1 MGITPTIYREG
12 TAQTSSSIVGAIPRG
27 RPLTEY
33 RGSTPAHLFFGYP
46 LRLLARRGLAYALNL
61 TEEAMHLIINTSGK
75 EERVGWTSGCAIAKL
90 QSPQTID
97 HNWISSV
104 TFKLTDTFAGFR
116 VVSID
121 APIAEIA
128 DQQIIAELAKI
139 RGSER
144 QAPGRVELAM

>member
-1 MGITPTIYREG
+1 ERLKLTPMGITPTIYREG

-61 TEEAMHLIINTSGK
+61 TEEAMHLIINTGGK
-75 EERVGWTSGCAIAKL
+75 EERVGWTSGCVIAKL
-90 QSPQTID
+90 QSPQAID
-97 HNWISSV
+97 HNWISRFI
-104 TFKLTDTFAGFR
+104 FKLTDTFASFR

-121 APIAEIA
+121 VPVTEIA
-128 DQQIIAELAKI
+128 DQQVIAELTKV
-139 RGSER
+139 G
-144 QAPGRVELAM
+144 G